1 MKFLIV
7 ALALFAAPAFAGTSL
22 VLPPLSPFQ
31 VLGVQCGAGTSVAT
45 ATGFSWAYATTY
57 TDATTR
63 CGGSGRGGGYH
74 TRTYH
79 GCATA
84 RYTLTGKLH
93 DYTPVACS
101 APDPALVFTTDTGYS
116 EATVAGRGVLTLPD
130 VTPTASW
137 TGAGTVVATVG
148 ELTTFSAAIVND
160 SAVPLH
166 VYGVGASGTWFSAI
180 STDCTEVDLEPG
192 AACPLTVDV
201 YPGNDELS
209 TTTIT
214 LTADTNSLAPASFEQ
229 VVDVAEPPEP
239 PPPPPPP
246 TTTVNVTFGES
257 PCDSSLVCTF
267 TPADQSV
274 VLSGVW
280 SFADWTLTLSNAD
293 GTVDSAVPISVNLV
307 PQADGLTFQADGS
320 SWVYDANG
328 AVIKTI
334 DWTLTL
340 YAPDGV
346 TLQLLGGTL
355 AIVKIP

>member
-1 MKFLIV
+1 MKALSV
-7 ALALFAAPAFAGTSL
+7 ALALLAFPAFGGSSL
-22 VLPPLSPFQ
+22 VLPRLSPFQ

-45 ATGFSWAYATTY
+45 ATGFSGAYATTY

-74 TRTYH
+74 TRTYQ

-84 RYTLTGKLH
+84 RYTLTGRLR
-93 DYTPVACS
+93 DYTLVACS
-101 APDPALVFTTDTGYS
+101 APDPAMVFATDTGYS
-116 EATVAGRGVLTLPD
+116 ETTVAGRGVLTLPD

-148 ELTTFSAAIVND
+148 QLTTFSVAIVND

-166 VYGVGASGTWFSAI
+166 VYGVSASGIWSSAI
-180 STDCTEVDLEPG
+180 SSDCTEVDLAPG
-192 AACPLTVDV
+192 AACAITVDV
-201 YPGNDELS
+201 YPGSDELS

-214 LTADTNSLAPASFEQ
+214 LTADTNSPAPVSFEQ
-229 VVDVAEPPEP
+229 VVDVVEPPER
-239 PPPPPPP
+239 PPPPPP
-246 TTTVNVTFGES
+246 TVNVTFGPS

-280 SFADWTLTLSNAD
+280 SFTDWTLTLSNAD
-293 GTVDSAVPISVNLV
+293 GVIDSALAISVNVV
-307 PQADGLTFQADGS
+307 PQADGQTFQADGS

-328 AVIKTI
+328 AIIKTI

-340 YAPDGV
+340 YTPDGV

-355 AIVKIP
+355 AIVKSS